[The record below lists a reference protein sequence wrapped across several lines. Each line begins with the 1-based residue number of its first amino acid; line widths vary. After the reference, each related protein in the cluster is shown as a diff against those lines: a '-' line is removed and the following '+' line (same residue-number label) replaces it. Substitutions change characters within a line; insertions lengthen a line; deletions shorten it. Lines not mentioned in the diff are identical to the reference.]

1 MSSRDGAVLEAA
13 PPNPKTQQPRQRI
26 PRARIL
32 ATAAAWSAVWWL
44 IIGALIAPLVP
55 GGWLAIAGAVLVSVA
70 PLLVILERFNGTY
83 ASAATRVWVFRPFLY
98 VQLGTPLV
106 ALTAAAGT
114 MLGALVGRGVVLGRW
129 TVAIAGASFALAAIL
144 GYVGSR
150 QLRVK
155 ALDAR
160 YPDLP
165 PALDGL
171 RIVQLTDL
179 HLGPHTPAR
188 HIRNIVRAVEAAQP
202 DAIVF
207 TGDQVDDDARDVE
220 AFGRAFG
227 ALRAPL
233 GVYAVAG
240 NHDVYAGWPQVRAG
254 LEALGITVLVNRAVA
269 RSRGGTS
276 FWIAGTGDPA
286 AGGRMGRETGAGPDI
301 ERTLEAIPRGA
312 FTIAL
317 AHNPALFPALARR
330 GVALTLSGHTHYGQ
344 VSVPWLGWSVAS
356 MFLQYAMGA
365 HRLGGSLLYISPGTN
380 YWGIPVRL
388 GALHEVTV
396 VTLRRARGDQ
406 REPAIEVSE
415 PVARSA

>member
-1 MSSRDGAVLEAA
+1 MSSRDGALLESA
-13 PPNPKTQQPRQRI
+13 PAHPPVQRPRRRI
-26 PRARIL
+26 PHARIL
-32 ATAAAWSAVWWL
+32 ATVAAWSGLWWL
-44 IIGALIAPLVP
+44 IIGGLIAPLVP
-55 GGWLAIAGAVLVSVA
+55 GGWLTIAGVVGLSVA
-70 PLLVILERFNGTY
+70 PLLVILGRFNGRY
-83 ASAATRVWVFRPFLY
+83 ASAATRIWMFRPFLY
-98 VQLGTPLV
+98 VQLGSPLV
-106 ALTAAAGT
+106 ALSAATGT
-114 MLGALVGRGVVLGRW
+114 ILGALVGRGVMLGRW
-129 TVAIAGASFALAAIL
+129 TVAIAAASYTLGAMV

-165 PALDGL
+165 AALDGL

-188 HIRNIVRAVEAAQP
+188 HIRNIVRAAEAARP

-207 TGDQVDDDARDVE
+207 TGDQVDDYARDVE
-220 AFGRAFG
+220 VFGRAFG
-227 ALRAPL
+227 SLRAPL
-233 GVYAVAG
+233 GVFAVAG
-240 NHDVYAGWPQVRAG
+240 NHDVYAGWPEVRAG
-254 LEALGITVLVNRAVA
+254 LEAMGIIVLVNRAVE
-269 RSRGGTS
+269 RSRRGAS

-286 AGGRMGRETGAGPDI
+286 AGGPMGRDTGAGPDI
-301 ERTLEAIPRGA
+301 ERTLAAIPDGA

-317 AHNPALFPALARR
+317 AHNPVLFPALARR

-356 MFLQYAMGA
+356 MFQQYAMGA
-365 HRLGGSLLYISPGTN
+365 HRLGESLLYISPGTN

-396 VTLRRARGDQ
+396 VTLRRASDGQ
-406 REPAIEVSE
+406 REPAIVVS
-415 PVARSA
+415 